1 MFAQLPLDDQ
11 LNRLFFLEGA
21 PWRLVYAPALGRCI
35 YRREALHLDFNHAVE
50 LIAGGKLLWN
60 PPDDFERLDE
70 GASPEHV
77 WREQALLN
85 AFLRSP
91 VGHSIDHAMQSRL
104 AVRLG
109 NDGSWLLRHP
119 SSRADAG
126 STGDQ
131 SED

>member
-1 MFAQLPLDDQ
+1 MLEQLPLDDQ
-11 LNRLFFLEGA
+11 LNRLFYLEGA
-21 PWRLVYAPALGRCI
+21 PWRLVYAQALGHCV
-35 YRREALHLDFNHAVE
+35 YRREALHIDFNHAVE
-50 LIAGGKLLWN
+50 LIAAGKLLWN

-70 GASPEHV
+70 GASSQDV

-91 VGHSIDHAMQSRL
+91 VGHRIDHAMHSRL

-119 SSRADAG
+119 SRCDEADP
-126 STGDQ
+126 TGDP